1 MSIRRH
7 EECLAAV
14 IKIVL
19 VIATVMV
26 EMYLHTSYNMNL
38 VNDEYETKMIGYE
51 AGCADGTGDPGAC
64 HHVGE

>member
-1 MSIRRH
+1 MFGGGNKNNNNSNSGSTP
-7 EECLAAV
+7 A
-14 IKIVL
+14 
-19 VIATVMV
+19 
-26 EMYLHTSYNMNL
+26 YDMNL

>member
-1 MSIRRH
+1 MFGSGNNNNNRKSGN
-7 EECLAAV
+7 LPA
-14 IKIVL
+14 
-19 VIATVMV
+19 
-26 EMYLHTSYNMNL
+26 YDMNL